1 MEFLND
7 EFGFR
12 YLESLPENA
21 REATLDDF
29 HVQGKLIKGMQ
40 FLILGYH
47 WPVYQLYEV
56 TERLKAILLLPF
68 IENHRVFVFKA
79 EIVSQEALFVEENN
93 HTFSNNSV
101 DPNQ

>member
-1 MEFLND
+1 VEFLKD

-12 YLESLPENA
+12 YLELLPENA

-29 HVQGKLIKGMQ
+29 HVQGKLILGMQ

-56 TERLKAILLLPF
+56 TEKLTATFLLPF
-68 IENHRVFVFKA
+68 IEDHRLY
-79 EIVSQEALFVEENN
+79 IIN
-93 HTFSNNSV
+93 
-101 DPNQ
+101 

>member
-1 MEFLND
+1 MLSVVWVVVVESEIYPIARQNNFFVEFLKD

-29 HVQGKLIKGMQ
+29 HVQGKLILGMQ

-56 TERLKAILLLPF
+56 TEQLTGIFLMPF
-68 IENHRVFVFKA
+68 IEDHRVYL
-79 EIVSQEALFVEENN
+79 IN
-93 HTFSNNSV
+93 
-101 DPNQ
+101 